1 MLLYSGYAY
10 AEAFIRQDQAASIA
24 AHVNACDHFGGV
36 TRMLVPDNLK
46 IGVIKHTR
54 NELVLNKSYQ
64 EMAEHYGTAILPT
77 RVRSPKD
84 KATVE
89 GSVDNIFT
97 FILAAI
103 RNQKFFSL
111 KELNEVIHD
120 RRHTFNHKPFQKK
133 DGSRATWFAEERE
146 GIPLAIAAQCI
157 RSGRMAHRHRRVQLS
172 HRRR

>member
-1 MLLYSGYAY
+1 
-10 AEAFIRQDQAASIA
+10 
-24 AHVNACDHFGGV
+24 
-36 TRMLVPDNLK
+36 MLVPDNLK

-133 DGSRATWFAEERE
+133 DGSRAIWFAEER
-146 GIPLAIAAQCI
+146 GPPSCHCRAMHTSWPNGASPPS
-157 RSGRMAHRHRRVQLS
+157 RSIITSA
-172 HRRR
+172 